1 MNAITMESEQK
12 TAETQKQIY
21 LQHFAQLYT
30 DISDW
35 LQPEPLCLKNTEIEI
50 QEVLGHYP
58 VPQLS
63 IQTDTGEVLADLKPA
78 GASVLGADGLI
89 MVEGWLDKGYV
100 LYLRKNQT
108 DRIETD
114 GWYWEEQR
122 LNTPPHFLNKTKFLQ
137 LITWVSDYEFV

>member
-1 MNAITMESEQK
+1 MNAMPIESQPK

-21 LQHFAQLYT
+21 LQHVTQLYT
-30 DISDW
+30 DIRNW
-35 LQPEPLCLKNTEIEI
+35 LQAEPFYLKNTEIEI
-50 QEVLGHYP
+50 QEVLGRYP

-100 LYLRKNQT
+100 LYRRKNET

-122 LNTPPHFLNKTKFLQ
+122 LNTPPHFLNQTKFLQ

>member
-1 MNAITMESEQK
+1 MTIESQQK
-12 TAETQKQIY
+12 LAETQKQSY
-21 LQHFAQLYT
+21 LRHVSQLYT
-30 DISDW
+30 NIRDW
-35 LQPEPLCLKNTEIEI
+35 LQAEPLFLKNTEIEI

-58 VPQLS
+58 VPLLT
-63 IQTDTGEVLADLKPA
+63 IQKDTGEVLANIKPA
-78 GASVLGADGLI
+78 GASVLGAEGLI

-108 DRIETD
+108 DSIKTE

-122 LNTPPHFLNKTKFLQ
+122 LNTPPHYLNKTNFLQ